1 MLLVSLT
8 DYFSLPQTYPLTT
21 PYIVTFHLVSG
32 DLRGGNDKK
41 YTVKKRN
48 VVLTLL
54 FALSK
59 KAFLWLWPGQ
69 ALAIGTGYDIFRKRR
84 QGWSEVLAPL
94 QEPG

>member
-1 MLLVSLT
+1 MRKLNSDVKVSFCQQF
-8 DYFSLPQTYPLTT
+8 DE
-21 PYIVTFHLVSG
+21 
-32 DLRGGNDKK
+32 
-41 YTVKKRN
+41 
-48 VVLTLL
+48 VLTLL